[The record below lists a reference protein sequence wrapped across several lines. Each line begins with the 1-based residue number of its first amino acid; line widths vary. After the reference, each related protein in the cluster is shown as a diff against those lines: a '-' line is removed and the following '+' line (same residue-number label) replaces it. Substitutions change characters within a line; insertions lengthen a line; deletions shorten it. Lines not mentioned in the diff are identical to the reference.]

1 MYELLFGLLSAV
13 IVAFL
18 LPPLVP
24 QQARGWFSDSLA
36 RVVGAIIFLF
46 AVASTSYVRV
56 PDGHLGQLFRVYG
69 GGPLTEGRIVAVHG
83 ENGPQAKT
91 LTPGFHA
98 WLLVNVLYNVDISNV
113 EVSIPKGRVGVL
125 TAKDGASLR
134 AGQAFADPFPATFG
148 TKMLDAE
155 IFLLNGGQRGPQL
168 SVLTPGK
175 YRLNRYLWDITEV
188 DAREVKAGFVG
199 VIKSNVHAEID
210 LGTLKA
216 DKPGKCDPLSFGRP
230 EEKGR
235 LDAPVVPVGCVGVW
249 DKSLQPGQY
258 YYNPEAFALTE
269 IDTRAQV
276 WTYAGGY
283 RRANISLTVDAKGD
297 IVQNRTEVEVPKDK
311 DNADVA
317 VFVKMEGW
325 DVPLEL
331 RVVAQVSPSEASCV
345 VAGVG
350 TLRQVEDRVLTP
362 SIRAITRDVA
372 GGSYEITEAKV
383 DENGKP
389 ILDKDGKPIFV
400 TVNRPT
406 KVLDLINQRP
416 LIEGEIERRIR
427 PEAQKSCVTIREVR
441 LGEPAIPPELLVAVR
456 REQLATQLARAFVQE
471 RAAQE
476 KRVGFREGQSD
487 RRPAVEAGRIG
498 DQRAALGAERAGGP
512 QRGPRRARQTLADL
526 RGPAEA
532 GGRARTG
539 VYRQAA
545 PVRADAGYHCA
556 VCQCA
561 SRSLHGSS
569 HQCAEVRSERAGG
582 LRRRGWGR
590 RPADGDPRAV
600 ASRHAGKPPGAGE
613 FPAGPGNPA
622 GTEAIARIS
631 INVPAIQAI
640 RRLRGSTIDL
650 RQWGLAHCRLQ
661 MATRAKPR
669 TGHRDSARNRDR
681 GR

>member
-1 MYELLFGLLSAV
+1 MYELLLGLLCAV
-13 IVAFL
+13 IVAVV

-24 QQARGWFSDSLA
+24 QQARGWFSDGVA
-36 RVVGAIIFLF
+36 RALGAIIFLF
-46 AVASTSYVRV
+46 AIASTSYVRV

-83 ENGPQAKT
+83 ENGPQARI

-98 WLLVNVLYNVDISNV
+98 WLLVNVLYNVDVSHA
-113 EVSIPKGRVGVL
+113 EVSIPKGKVGIL

-134 AGQAFADPFPATFG
+134 PGQAFADPFPAKFG
-148 TKMLDAE
+148 GQMLDAE
-155 IFLLNGGQRGPQL
+155 VFLLNGGQRGPQL

-175 YRLNRYLWDITEV
+175 YRLNRYLWDISEV
-188 DAREVKAGFVG
+188 DAKEVKAGFVG
-199 VIKSNVHAEID
+199 VVKSNVHAEVD
-210 LGTLKA
+210 FGTLKA
-216 DKPGKCDPLSFGRP
+216 GKPANCDLLLAGPGKPD
-230 EEKGR
+230 EKGR
-235 LDAPVVPVGCVGVW
+235 LDAPIVPVGCIGVW

-331 RVVAQVSPSEASCV
+331 RVVAQVSPAEASCV

-471 RAAQE
+471 KAAQE
-476 KRVGFREGQSD
+476 KRVDSEKAKATADQQSKLVESEINVQRSVQNAQAARNEGQGERDKLSLISEGQQKQVGVLGPD
-487 RRPAVEAGRIG
+487 ATVKLRQFELMLETVSRFANAHPEVFT
-498 DQRAALGAERAGGP
+498 AALANAQKFVPNVQVGSGGDGVGGLLTAILGQSLAATQGGSLVPGGAQQAPGAQP
-512 QRGPRRARQTLADL
+512 APRR
-526 RGPAEA
+526 
-532 GGRARTG
+532 
-539 VYRQAA
+539 
-545 PVRADAGYHCA
+545 
-556 VCQCA
+556 
-561 SRSLHGSS
+561 
-569 HQCAEVRSERAGG
+569 
-582 LRRRGWGR
+582 
-590 RPADGDPRAV
+590 
-600 ASRHAGKPPGAGE
+600 
-613 FPAGPGNPA
+613 
-622 GTEAIARIS
+622 
-631 INVPAIQAI
+631 
-640 RRLRGSTIDL
+640 
-650 RQWGLAHCRLQ
+650 
-661 MATRAKPR
+661 
-669 TGHRDSARNRDR
+669 
-681 GR
+681 

>member
-69 GGPLTEGRIVAVHG
+69 GGPLTEGRIVAVRG

-216 DKPGKCDPLSFGRP
+216 DKPSKCDPLSFGRP

-476 KRVGFREGQSD
+476 KRVDSEKAKATADQQSKLVESEINVQRSVQNAQAARNEGQGERDKLSLISEGQQKQVGVLGPESTVKLRQFELMLD
-487 RRPAVEAGRIG
+487 TIARFANAHPEVFT
-498 DQRAALGAERAGGP
+498 AALTNAQKFVPNVQVGSGGADGVGGLLMAILGQSLAGTQGGP
-512 QRGPRRARQTLADL
+512 LVPGSTQQAPGTQPAPRR
-526 RGPAEA
+526 
-532 GGRARTG
+532 
-539 VYRQAA
+539 
-545 PVRADAGYHCA
+545 
-556 VCQCA
+556 
-561 SRSLHGSS
+561 
-569 HQCAEVRSERAGG
+569 
-582 LRRRGWGR
+582 
-590 RPADGDPRAV
+590 
-600 ASRHAGKPPGAGE
+600 
-613 FPAGPGNPA
+613 
-622 GTEAIARIS
+622 
-631 INVPAIQAI
+631 
-640 RRLRGSTIDL
+640 
-650 RQWGLAHCRLQ
+650 
-661 MATRAKPR
+661 
-669 TGHRDSARNRDR
+669 
-681 GR
+681 

>member
-1 MYELLFGLLSAV
+1 MTVLLLGLLLAA
-13 IVAFL
+13 IVAFAGPTL
-18 LPPLVP
+18 LPQRARTPL
-24 QQARGWFSDSLA
+24 ADNTLR
-36 RVVGAIIFLF
+36 IIGVLGMLF
-46 AVASTSYVRV
+46 AIASTSFVRV

-69 GGPLTEGRIVAVHG
+69 GGSLSEGRIVAAHG
-83 ENGPQAKT
+83 ENGPQASI
-91 LTPGFHA
+91 LTPGFHP
-98 WLLVNVLYNVDISNV
+98 WLLVNVLYDVDTSNL
-113 EVSIPKGRVGVL
+113 EVSIPKGKVGIL
-125 TAKDGASLR
+125 TAKDGAPLR
-134 AGQAFADPFPATFG
+134 AGQAFADPFPSKFEYQ
-148 TKMLDAE
+148 MLDAE
-155 IFLLNGGQRGPQL
+155 VFLLNGGQRGPQL

-175 YRLNRYLWDITEV
+175 YRLNQYLWDISQV
-188 DAREVKAGFVG
+188 DAKEVKAGFVG
-199 VIKSNVHAEID
+199 VVKSNVHADVD

-216 DKPGKCDPLSFGRP
+216 NKPANCEFISTGKP

-235 LDAPVVPVGCVGVW
+235 LDAPIVPVGCVGVW

-258 YYNPEAFALTE
+258 YFNPEAFALTE

-331 RVVAQVSPSEASCV
+331 RVVAQVSPAEASCV

-383 DENGKP
+383 DENSKP
-389 ILDKDGKPIFV
+389 ILDKDGKPTFV

-456 REQLATQLARAFVQE
+456 REQLATQLARAFIQE

-476 KRVGFREGQSD
+476 KRVDSEKAKATADQQSKLVESEINVQRSVQNAQAARNEGQGERDKLSLISEGQQKQVGVLG
-487 RRPAVEAGRIG
+487 PEATVKLRQFELMLDTIAKFANAHPEVFT
-498 DQRAALGAERAGGP
+498 AALANAQKFVPNVQVGTGGE
-512 QRGPRRARQTLADL
+512 GVSGMLMAILGQTLA
-526 RGPAEA
+526 
-532 GGRARTG
+532 GG
-539 VYRQAA
+539 
-545 PVRADAGYHCA
+545 
-556 VCQCA
+556 
-561 SRSLHGSS
+561 S
-569 HQCAEVRSERAGG
+569 
-582 LRRRGWGR
+582 
-590 RPADGDPRAV
+590 
-600 ASRHAGKPPGAGE
+600 PPGT
-613 FPAGPGNPA
+613 NP
-622 GTEAIARIS
+622 TQ
-631 INVPAIQAI
+631 PPPTP
-640 RRLRGSTIDL
+640 RR
-650 RQWGLAHCRLQ
+650 
-661 MATRAKPR
+661 
-669 TGHRDSARNRDR
+669 
-681 GR
+681 